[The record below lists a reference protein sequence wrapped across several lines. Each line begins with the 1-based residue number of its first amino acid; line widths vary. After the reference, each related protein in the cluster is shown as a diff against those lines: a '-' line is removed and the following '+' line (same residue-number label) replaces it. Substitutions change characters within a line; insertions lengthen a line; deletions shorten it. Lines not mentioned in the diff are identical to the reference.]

1 VSPISVDARA
11 SHVPAT
17 PTGLKPVRDVIPAHR
32 YERSTARG
40 VNLVLR
46 DLSLYAVVVWG
57 LTSTVTQYAQFGWMG
72 RLQHRFEWGPLGS
85 GGYYLR
91 EVWWN

>member
-1 VSPISVDARA
+1 MP
-11 SHVPAT
+11 
-17 PTGLKPVRDVIPAHR
+17 
-32 YERSTARG
+32 
-40 VNLVLR
+40 R
-46 DLSLYAVVVWG
+46 DLGLYAVVVWG

-91 EVWWN
+91 EVWWNIETGESLPYPQGT